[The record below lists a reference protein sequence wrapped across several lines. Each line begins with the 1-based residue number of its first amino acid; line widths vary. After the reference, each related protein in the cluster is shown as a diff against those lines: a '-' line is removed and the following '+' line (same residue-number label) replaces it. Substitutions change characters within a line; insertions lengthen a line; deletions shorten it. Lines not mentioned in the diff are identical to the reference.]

1 MSSAASIRIM
11 IAEDMP
17 LLRGG
22 LVALLSHEADFEVIA
37 EAERGDQVVPVA
49 VARLPDVALIDSE
62 LPGTDGYTA
71 AYQLYERL
79 PSCRTLIMA
88 SSPRAGDLRRVVA
101 ARAYGLV
108 LHAAPPKH
116 MANAIRQVA
125 KGQRV
130 VDPDL
135 AFAALDAPDAPLTPR
150 ELEVLRMAAQGA
162 PPNDI
167 AEDLCLTV
175 GTVRNHL
182 TRIINKTGARNR
194 IDAVRIADQ
203 EGWI

>member
-1 MSSAASIRIM
+1 MGSAASIRIM
-11 IAEDMP
+11 IVQDMP

-22 LVALLSHEADFEVIA
+22 LVALLSHEADIEVIA

-49 VARLPDVALIDSE
+49 VTRLPDVALIDSD

-71 AYQLYERL
+71 ARQLHDRL
-79 PSCRTLIMA
+79 PSCRSLIMA
-88 SSPRAGDLRRVVA
+88 SHPRAGDLRRVVA

-108 LHAAPPKH
+108 LHASQPKH

-130 VDPDL
+130 VDPDM
-135 AFAALDAPDAPLTPR
+135 AFAALDAPDTPLTPR
-150 ELEVLRMAAQGA
+150 ELEVLRMAARGA

-167 AEDLCLTV
+167 ADDLCLTV

-194 IDAVRIADQ
+194 VDAIRIADE
-203 EGWI
+203 EGWL

>member
-1 MSSAASIRIM
+1 MGTPASIRTL

-22 LVALLSHEADFEVIA
+22 LVALLSREADIDVIA
-37 EAERGDQVVPVA
+37 EVERGDQIIPTA
-49 VARLPDVALIDSE
+49 VQRLPDVALIDSD
-62 LPGTDGYTA
+62 LSGMDGYTA
-71 AYQLYERL
+71 ARMLSDRL
-79 PSCRTLIMA
+79 PQCRALIMA
-88 SSPRAGDLRRVVA
+88 SQPNASDLRRVVA

-108 LHAAPPKH
+108 LHETPPRH

-135 AFAALDAPDAPLTPR
+135 AFAALDAADIPLTPR
-150 ELEVLRMAAQGA
+150 EIEVLRMTALGA
-162 PPNDI
+162 PPDDV
-167 AEDLCLTV
+167 AERLCLSV

-194 IDAVRIADQ
+194 IDAVRIAG
-203 EGWI
+203 EKGWL

>member
-22 LVALLSHEADFEVIA
+22 LVALLSHEADIEVIA

-49 VARLPDVALIDSE
+49 VTRLPDVALIDSD

-71 AYQLYERL
+71 ARQLHERL

-88 SSPRAGDLRRVVA
+88 PQPRAGDLRRVVA

-108 LHAAPPKH
+108 LHAAPPKY
-116 MANAIRQVA
+116 MAYAIRQVA

-135 AFAALDAPDAPLTPR
+135 AFAALDTPDTPLTPR
-150 ELEVLRMAAQGA
+150 ELEVLRMAAQGT
-162 PPNDI
+162 PPHDI

-182 TRIINKTGARNR
+182 TKIISKTGARNR
-194 IDAVRIADQ
+194 VDAIRIAGQ

>member
-1 MSSAASIRIM
+1 MGSAASIRIL

-22 LVALLSHEADFEVIA
+22 LVALLSREADFDVVAEV
-37 EAERGDQVVPVA
+37 ERGDQVVPMA
-49 VARLPDVALIDSE
+49 VSQSPDVALID
-62 LPGTDGYTA
+62 TDLSGADGFTA
-71 AYQLYERL
+71 ARQLSDRL
-79 PSCRTLIMA
+79 PLCRTLIMA
-88 SSPRAGDLRRVVA
+88 SQPRPGDLRRVVA

-108 LHAAPPKH
+108 LHETPPKH

-125 KGQRV
+125 RGQRV

-135 AFAALDAPDAPLTPR
+135 AFRALDAPETPLTPR

-162 PPNDI
+162 PPIDI
-167 AEDLCLTV
+167 ADDLCLTV

-182 TRIINKTGARNR
+182 TRIVNKTGARNR
-194 IDAVRIADQ
+194 VDAVRIAGE
-203 EGWI
+203 EGWL

>member
-11 IAEDMP
+11 IAEHMP

-22 LVALLSHEADFEVIA
+22 LIALLSHEADLEVIA

-49 VARLPDVALIDSE
+49 VTRLPDVALIDSD
-62 LPGTDGYTA
+62 LPGTDGFTA
-71 AYQLYERL
+71 ARQLRERL

-88 SSPRAGDLRRVVA
+88 SQPRAGDLRRVVA
-101 ARAYGLV
+101 AGAYGLV
-108 LHAAPPKH
+108 LHATPPNH
-116 MANAIRQVA
+116 MANSIRQVA

-135 AFAALDAPDAPLTPR
+135 AFAALDAPDTPLTPR
-150 ELEVLRMAAQGA
+150 ELEVLRMTARGA
-162 PPNDI
+162 PPIDI
-167 AEDLCLTV
+167 AADLCLTV

-194 IDAVRIADQ
+194 VDAVRIAG
-203 EGWI
+203 EAGWL

>member
-1 MSSAASIRIM
+1 MSSAASIRVM
-11 IAEDMP
+11 IAEDMS

-22 LVALLSHEADFEVIA
+22 LVALLSHEADIEVIA

-49 VARLPDVALIDSE
+49 VTRLPDVALIDSD
-62 LPGTDGYTA
+62 LPGTDGFTA
-71 AYQLYERL
+71 ARHLHDRL

-88 SSPRAGDLRRVVA
+88 SHPRAGDLRRVVA
-101 ARAYGLV
+101 AGAYGLV
-108 LHAAPPKH
+108 LHATPPKH
-116 MANAIRQVA
+116 MANSIRQVA
-125 KGQRV
+125 RGQRV

-135 AFAALDAPDAPLTPR
+135 AFAALDAPDTPLTPR
-150 ELEVLRMAAQGA
+150 EVEVLRMAARGT

-167 AEDLCLTV
+167 ADDLCLTV

-194 IDAVRIADQ
+194 VDAVRIAG
-203 EGWI
+203 EAGWI

>member
-1 MSSAASIRIM
+1 MVSAASIRIM

-22 LVALLSHEADFEVIA
+22 LVALLSHEADIDVVAEV
-37 EAERGDQVVPVA
+37 ERGDQVVPVA
-49 VARLPDVALIDSE
+49 VTRLPDVALIDSD
-62 LPGTDGYTA
+62 LTGTDGFTA
-71 AYQLYERL
+71 ARQLYDRL
-79 PSCRTLIMA
+79 PNCRTLIMA
-88 SSPRAGDLRRVVA
+88 SQPRAGDLRRVVA

-108 LHAAPPKH
+108 LHQAPPKH

-162 PPNDI
+162 PPYDI
-167 AEDLCLTV
+167 ADDLCLTV

-194 IDAVRIADQ
+194 VDAVRIAGE
-203 EGWI
+203 EGWL